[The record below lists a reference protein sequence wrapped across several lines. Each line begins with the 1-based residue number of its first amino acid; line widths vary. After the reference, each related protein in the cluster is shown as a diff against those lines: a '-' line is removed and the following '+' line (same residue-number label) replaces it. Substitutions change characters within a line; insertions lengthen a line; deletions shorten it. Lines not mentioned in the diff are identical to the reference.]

1 MRDARLLKIVV
12 DRFADADVATAVAD
26 ADAEVV
32 DAAVKDSVIAAFE
45 DDAWELD
52 VYPEEAAVAGPDAEV
67 ADFPRPDADA
77 AAADSEYARF
87 LRFDVAAAVAETV
100 TVHFAET

>member
-1 MRDARLLKIVV
+1 M
-12 DRFADADVATAVAD
+12 AV

-52 VYPEEAAVAGPDAEV
+52 VYPEEAVVAGPDAEV
-67 ADFPRPDADA
+67 AEFLRSDADA
-77 AAADSEYARF
+77 AAADAEYARF
-87 LRFDVAAAVAETV
+87 PRFDAAAAAAETV
-100 TVHFAET
+100 TVRFAET